1 MDKILED
8 AAIFYKQASAALL
21 SWYGNFTRNTH
32 AGFARMTPKSW
43 IRLITAVC
51 AYVLLRPYLMKLGA
65 HIQRKQLE
73 KEEARMEEERAVISA
88 NELRTGRKV
97 KIPGVESD
105 DDEEEV
111 REGEWGR
118 KARVRQRKLVK
129 KAMERHEEMLSMVG
143 HESDKDIEDL
153 LED

>member
-8 AAIFYKQASAALL
+8 AAVFYEQASGALAT
-21 SWYGNFTRNTH
+21 WYGNFTRNTS

-43 IRLITAVC
+43 IRLITAVG
-51 AYVLLRPYLMKLGA
+51 AYILLRPYLMKLGA
-65 HIQRKQLE
+65 HLQKKQLE
-73 KEEARMEEERAVISA
+73 KEEARMEEERAVVSA
-88 NELRTGRKV
+88 NELRTGRKIQ
-97 KIPGVESD
+97 IPGVESE

-118 KARVRQRKLVK
+118 KARVRQRKIVK
-129 KAMERHEEMLSMVG
+129 KAMERHEELLSMVG

-153 LED
+153 LHD